1 MTPSPPRSRSR
12 RSRSVL
18 ADPRFLIGVVLIIT
32 SVVMSAWIINR
43 VRGGEELYRLDT
55 NIAQGQPITPDQ
67 LIPVQAR
74 TTSDVYVPV
83 GGLPQPAVAVRSL
96 SRGELLPIS
105 AVMSETE
112 RGRRQIVIDV
122 ATRIPSS
129 VAIGDTVE
137 VWAVKE
143 ESLSNEISAEPTVLT
158 TGAVILKVTDREAGL
173 SIEKAQS
180 VELSVPEADLAALL
194 TATGAQVRLVIVPVG

>member
-1 MTPSPPRSRSR
+1 MTPSLPRPRSR
-12 RSRSVL
+12 RSYGVFT
-18 ADPRFLIGVVLIIT
+18 DPRFLIGVVLIIA
-32 SVVMSAWIINR
+32 SVVLSAWIINR
-43 VRGGEELYRLDT
+43 ARGGEELYRLDV

-74 TTSDVYVPV
+74 TTSDAYLPV
-83 GGLPQPAVAVRSL
+83 GQLPESAVATRSL
-96 SRGELLPIS
+96 NRGELLPIS
-105 AVMSETE
+105 AVMSQTE
-112 RGRRQIVIDV
+112 RGRRQIVVDV

-137 VWAVKE
+137 VWSVKE
-143 ESLSNEISAEPTVLT
+143 ESLSNDTSAEPTVLT
-158 TGAVILKVTDREAGL
+158 TGAIILKVIDREAGL

-180 VELSVPEADLAALL
+180 VEISVPEADLAALL

>member
-1 MTPSPPRSRSR
+1 MTPTPPRTRSR
-12 RSRSVL
+12 RSRSVF
-18 ADPRFLIGVVLIIT
+18 ADPRFLIGIVLIIT
-32 SVVMSAWIINR
+32 SVVLSGWIINR
-43 VRGGEELYRLDT
+43 ASGGEELYRLDV

-74 TTSDVYVPV
+74 TTSDVYLPV
-83 GGLPQPAVAVRSL
+83 GRLPQSAVAARSL
-96 SRGELLPIS
+96 NRGELLPVS
-105 AVMSETE
+105 AVTSETE

-137 VWAVKE
+137 VWSVKE

-158 TGAVILKVTDREAGL
+158 TEAIILKVTDREVGL
-173 SIEKAQS
+173 SIEKAQF